1 MKTLSATEIKRLNRE
16 WRRRSRTRV
25 ALVLAGL
32 SNPYNV
38 GSILRTSAVLGVEVV
53 YLVGATPGPGDAKV
67 AKTGL
72 GTERSVVTRRVPTL
86 ADAAELARADGFTVI
101 ALELASDA
109 TPLAEHTFTA
119 ATCLVIG
126 NEGHGLAP
134 AALAECDAA
143 VYVPQGGKVASLN
156 VATATSI
163 ALYEV
168 RRAEWQGR
176 ADPTLGS
183 DPQR

>member
-1 MKTLSATEIKRLNRE
+1 MKTLNPTEIKRLNRE
-16 WRRRSRTRV
+16 WRRRSSGRV

-38 GSILRTSAVLGVEVV
+38 GSILRTSAVMGVELV
-53 YLVGATPGPGDAKV
+53 YLVGTTPGPGDAKV

-72 GTERSVVTRRVPTL
+72 GTERSVATQRVATL
-86 ADAAELARADGFTVI
+86 AEAAAHARADGFAVI
-101 ALELASDA
+101 ALELASGA
-109 TPLAEHTFTA
+109 TPLADYPFPA

-134 AALAECDAA
+134 TALAECDAA
-143 VYVPQGGKVASLN
+143 VYVPQVGKVASLN

-163 ALYEV
+163 AVYEV
-168 RRAEWQGR
+168 RRTDWHDR
-176 ADPTLGS
+176 NDPTA
-183 DPQR
+183 